1 MISQR
6 LTFWF
11 KKIHTTL
18 VVIGLF
24 ALIYNLRT
32 NSSVDITSKWGLLV
46 GAGFLISQISFYIY
60 SWRFR
65 RVASLMTIQL
75 SAVDSLRLN
84 MQGLFYHFFLPF
96 SAGADFA
103 KFFKLKMHQNS
114 KQLRLRAIILDH
126 SVGVFSLL
134 LIATFLLSY
143 KEPPFEYPQM
153 NYLISAGICLTILTI
168 IVVWKKY
175 FVSIKKFFIIN
186 IPEIVAI
193 FASSVAM
200 QTLLSLAIWVASLD
214 LGMNISYMD
223 VLFVMSLSMIFNAVP
238 VHFLGIGL
246 TEIMG
251 SALYISIGLSPV
263 EAIQMVSFLYVFRL
277 TTAVMGGGWEF
288 LDRTLTRH

>member
-32 NSSVDITSKWGLLV
+32 NSSIDITSKWGLLV
-46 GAGFLISQISFYIY
+46 GAGFLISQISFYVY

-65 RVASLMTIQL
+65 RVASLMAIQL

-277 TTAVMGGGWEF
+277 TTAVMGGGWEL
-288 LDRTLTRH
+288 LDRTLTRR

>member
-32 NSSVDITSKWGLLV
+32 NSSIDITSKWGLLV
-46 GAGFLISQISFYIY
+46 GAGFLISQISFYVY

-65 RVASLMTIQL
+65 RVASLMAIQL

>member
-32 NSSVDITSKWGLLV
+32 NSSIDITSKWGLLV

-277 TTAVMGGGWEF
+277 TTAVMGGGWEL
-288 LDRTLTRH
+288 LDRTLTRR

>member
-65 RVASLMTIQL
+65 RVASLMAIQL
-75 SAVDSLRLN
+75 SPVDSLRLN

-277 TTAVMGGGWEF
+277 TTAVMGGGWEL
-288 LDRTLTRH
+288 LDRTLTRR

>member
-1 MISQR
+1 MIGKR

-11 KKIHTTL
+11 KQIHTTL

-24 ALIYNLRT
+24 ALIYNLST
-32 NSSVDITSKWGLLV
+32 NSSVDITSNWGLLV
-46 GAGFLISQISFYIY
+46 GAGFLVSQISFYIY

-65 RVASLMTIQL
+65 RVASLMDIRL
-75 SAVDSLRLN
+75 SAADSLRLN

-277 TTAVMGGGWEF
+277 TTAVMGGGWEL
-288 LDRTLTRH
+288 LDRTLTRR

>member
-32 NSSVDITSKWGLLV
+32 NSSIDITSKWGLLV

>member
-65 RVASLMTIQL
+65 RVASLMAIQL

-277 TTAVMGGGWEF
+277 TTAVMGGGWEL
-288 LDRTLTRH
+288 LDRTLTRR

>member
-32 NSSVDITSKWGLLV
+32 NSSIDITSKWGLLV

-277 TTAVMGGGWEF
+277 TTAVMGGGWEL

>member
-32 NSSVDITSKWGLLV
+32 NSSIDITSKWGLLV

-65 RVASLMTIQL
+65 RVASLMAIQL

-277 TTAVMGGGWEF
+277 TTAVMGGGWEL
-288 LDRTLTRH
+288 LDRTLTRR

>member
-1 MISQR
+1 MIGKR

-11 KKIHTTL
+11 KQIHTTL

-24 ALIYNLRT
+24 ALIYNLST
-32 NSSVDITSKWGLLV
+32 NSSVDITSNWGLLV
-46 GAGFLISQISFYIY
+46 GAGFLVSQISFYIY

-65 RVASLMTIQL
+65 RVASLMDIQL

-103 KFFKLKMHQNS
+103 KFFKLKMHQTS
-114 KQLRLRAIILDH
+114 KQVRLRAIILDH

-134 LIATFLLSY
+134 LIATFLLRY
-143 KEPPFEYPQM
+143 KDHPFEYPQM
-153 NYLISAGICLTILTI
+153 NYLISAGICLTILAI
-168 IVVWKKY
+168 IIVWKKY
-175 FVSIKKFFIIN
+175 FVSIKKFVIIN
-186 IPEIVAI
+186 MPEIVTI

-200 QTLLSLAIWVASLD
+200 QTLLSLAIWLASLD
-214 LGMNISYMD
+214 LGMDISYMD

-263 EAIQMVSFLYVFRL
+263 EAIQMVSFLYFFRL
-277 TTAVMGGGWEF
+277 TIAVMGGGWEF
-288 LDRTLTRH
+288 LDRTLTRR

>member
-32 NSSVDITSKWGLLV
+32 NSSIDITSKWGLLV
-46 GAGFLISQISFYIY
+46 GGGFLISQISFYIY

-65 RVASLMTIQL
+65 RVASLMAIQL

>member
-32 NSSVDITSKWGLLV
+32 NSSIDITSKWGLLV
-46 GAGFLISQISFYIY
+46 GAGFLISQISFYVY

-65 RVASLMTIQL
+65 RVASLMAIQL

-175 FVSIKKFFIIN
+175 FVSIKKFFIVN
-186 IPEIVAI
+186 ILVIVAI

-277 TTAVMGGGWEF
+277 TIAVMGGGWEF
-288 LDRTLTRH
+288 LDQTLTRH

>member
-1 MISQR
+1 
-6 LTFWF
+6 
-11 KKIHTTL
+11 
-18 VVIGLF
+18 
-24 ALIYNLRT
+24 
-32 NSSVDITSKWGLLV
+32 
-46 GAGFLISQISFYIY
+46 
-60 SWRFR
+60 
-65 RVASLMTIQL
+65 MTIQL

>member
-277 TTAVMGGGWEF
+277 TTAVMGGGWEL
-288 LDRTLTRH
+288 LDRTLTRR

>member
-1 MISQR
+1 M
-6 LTFWF
+6 
-11 KKIHTTL
+11 
-18 VVIGLF
+18 
-24 ALIYNLRT
+24 A
-32 NSSVDITSKWGLLV
+32 
-46 GAGFLISQISFYIY
+46 
-60 SWRFR
+60 
-65 RVASLMTIQL
+65 IQL

-153 NYLISAGICLTILTI
+153 NYLIPAGICLTILTI

-277 TTAVMGGGWEF
+277 TTAVMGGGWEL
-288 LDRTLTRH
+288 LDRTLTRR

>member
-32 NSSVDITSKWGLLV
+32 NSSIDITSKWGLLV

-65 RVASLMTIQL
+65 RVASLMAIQL

-288 LDRTLTRH
+288 LDQTLTRH

>member
-1 MISQR
+1 MISRR
-6 LTFWF
+6 LTFWL

-277 TTAVMGGGWEF
+277 TTAVMGGGWEL
-288 LDRTLTRH
+288 LDRTLTRR

>member
-32 NSSVDITSKWGLLV
+32 NSSIDITSKWGLLV

-65 RVASLMTIQL
+65 RVASLMAIQL
-75 SAVDSLRLN
+75 SPVDSLRLN

-277 TTAVMGGGWEF
+277 TTAVMGGGWEL
-288 LDRTLTRH
+288 LDRTLTRR

>member
-1 MISQR
+1 MIGKR

-18 VVIGLF
+18 VVVGLV
-24 ALIYNLRT
+24 ALIYNLST
-32 NSSVDITSKWGLLV
+32 NSSVDITSNWGILV
-46 GAGFLISQISFYIY
+46 GAGFLVSQISFYIY

-65 RVASLMTIQL
+65 RVASLMDIQL
-75 SAVDSLRLN
+75 SAVDSLRVN

-103 KFFKLKMHQNS
+103 KFFKLKMHQTS
-114 KQLRLRAIILDH
+114 KQVRLRAIILDH

-143 KEPPFEYPQM
+143 EEHTFEYPQM
-153 NYLISAGICLTILTI
+153 NYLISAGICFTILAI
-168 IVVWKKY
+168 IMVWKKY
-175 FVSIKKFFIIN
+175 FVSINKFVVIN
-186 IPEIVAI
+186 MPKIVTI
-193 FASSVAM
+193 FVSSVAM
-200 QTLLSLAIWVASLD
+200 QTLLCSAIWLASLD
-214 LGMNISYMD
+214 LGMDISYMD
-223 VLFVMSLSMIFNAVP
+223 VLFVMSLSMIFNSVP

-288 LDRTLTRH
+288 LDQTLTSH

>member
-288 LDRTLTRH
+288 LDQTLTRH

>member
-32 NSSVDITSKWGLLV
+32 NSSIDITSKWGLLV

-65 RVASLMTIQL
+65 RVASLMAIQL